1 MKINKIAGICKRANL
16 IKLYDEPD
24 GSDVQWCGTDAVIY
38 PLYSLPVLDSD
49 TVGPV
54 LNFSDKELKN
64 IVVEHVRIPLRYD
77 VNDTAEGEKYIGEP
91 VFRFLIGS
99 TVYNAYH
106 RPITGGVLFIN
117 ADYLK
122 PLLGG
127 EDDPELYL
135 RNGDS
140 FTGEYIAVKQ
150 GLMLAAIIEPELG
163 ILSASLVENV
173 SAFANAVHSE
183 IDRMD
188 GIPDTDPETG
198 EIVCSN

>member
-24 GSDVQWCGTDAVIY
+24 GSDVQWCGTEAVIY
-38 PLYSLPVLDSD
+38 PLYSLPVLDGD

-54 LNFSDKELKN
+54 MNFSDKELKN
-64 IVVEHVRIPLRYD
+64 IVVEHMRIPLRYD

-183 IDRMD
+183 IDRMN

-198 EIVCSN
+198 EIV

>member
-38 PLYSLPVLDSD
+38 PLYSLPVLDGD

-54 LNFSDKELKN
+54 MNFSDKELKN
-64 IVVEHVRIPLRYD
+64 IVVEHMRIPLRYD

-106 RPITGGVLFIN
+106 RPMTGGVLFIN

-135 RNGDS
+135 RSDNS

-198 EIVCSN
+198 EIV

>member
-1 MKINKIAGICKRANL
+1 MKINKIAGICKRAGM
-16 IKLYDEPD
+16 IRLYDEHTGD
-24 GSDVQWCGTDAVIY
+24 MQWCGTDAAIY
-38 PLYSLPVLDSD
+38 PLYSLPVLDGD

-54 LNFSDKELKN
+54 MNFSDKELKN
-64 IVVEHVRIPLRYD
+64 IVVEHMRIPLRYD

-150 GLMLAAIIEPELG
+150 GLMLAAIIEPEINL
-163 ILSASLVENV
+163 LSASLINSVT
-173 SAFANAVHSE
+173 AFATAVNNE
-183 IDRMD
+183 IHRMD
-188 GIPDTDPETG
+188 GLPDTDPETG
-198 EIVCSN
+198 EIL

>member
-1 MKINKIAGICKRANL
+1 M
-16 IKLYDEPD
+16 
-24 GSDVQWCGTDAVIY
+24 
-38 PLYSLPVLDSD
+38 LDSD
-49 TVGPV
+49 NVGPV
-54 LNFSDKELKN
+54 MNFSDKELKN
-64 IVVEHVRIPLRYD
+64 IVVEHESIPLRYD

-106 RPITGGVLFIN
+106 RPITGGVLFVN

-150 GLMLAAIIEPELG
+150 GLMLAAIIEPELD
-163 ILSASLVENV
+163 ILSASLVNSV
-173 SAFANAVHSE
+173 SALAVAVNNE
-183 IDRMD
+183 IHRLN

-198 EIVCSN
+198 EIV

>member
-1 MKINKIAGICKRANL
+1 MKINKIAGICKRAGM
-16 IKLYDEPD
+16 IRLYDEHTGD
-24 GSDVQWCGTDAVIY
+24 MQWCGTDAAIY
-38 PLYSLPVLDSD
+38 PLYSLPVLDGD
-49 TVGPV
+49 NVGPV
-54 LNFSDKELKN
+54 MNFSDKELKN

-135 RNGDS
+135 REGGR
-140 FTGEYIAVKQ
+140 TGEYIAAKQ
-150 GLMLAAIIEPELG
+150 GLMLAAIIEPEKAL
-163 ILSASLVENV
+163 INVRNADTVDTFAQAMQDELARIEN
-173 SAFANAVHSE
+173 
-183 IDRMD
+183 
-188 GIPDTDPETG
+188 IPDTDPETG
-198 EIVCSN
+198 EIV

>member
-1 MKINKIAGICKRANL
+1 MKINKIAGICKRAGM
-16 IKLYDEPD
+16 IRLYDEHIGD
-24 GSDVQWCGTDAVIY
+24 MQWCGTDAAIY

-49 TVGPV
+49 NVGLV
-54 LNFSDKELKN
+54 MSITDKEMKK
-64 IVVEHVRIPLRYD
+64 IVVEHESIPLRYD

-106 RPITGGVLFIN
+106 RPVGGVLFIN

-150 GLMLAAIIEPELG
+150 GLMLAAIIEPELD
-163 ILSASLVENV
+163 ILSASLVNSV
-173 SAFANAVHSE
+173 SAFAVAVNNE
-183 IDRMD
+183 IHRLN
-188 GIPDTDPETG
+188 GIPDADPETG
-198 EIVCSN
+198 EIV

>member
-1 MKINKIAGICKRANL
+1 MKINKIAGICKRAGM
-16 IKLYDEPD
+16 IRLYDEHTGD
-24 GSDVQWCGTDAVIY
+24 MQWCGTDAAIY

-49 TVGPV
+49 NVGPV
-54 LNFSDKELKN
+54 MNFSDKELKN

-91 VFRFLIGS
+91 IFRFVIGS
-99 TVYNAYH
+99 NVYNAYQ
-106 RPITGGVLFIN
+106 RPGTLGVLFIN
-117 ADYLK
+117 AAYLK

-135 RNGDS
+135 RSDNS

-150 GLMLAAIIEPELG
+150 GLMLAAIIEPELD
-163 ILSASLVENV
+163 ILSASLVKNV
-173 SAFANAVHSE
+173 LAFANAVHSE

-198 EIVCSN
+198 EIL

>member
-1 MKINKIAGICKRANL
+1 MKINKIAGICKRAGM
-16 IKLYDEPD
+16 IRLYDEHTGD
-24 GSDVQWCGTDAVIY
+24 MQWCGTDAAIY

-49 TVGPV
+49 NVGPV
-54 LNFSDKELKN
+54 MNFSDKELKN

-77 VNDTAEGEKYIGEP
+77 VNNTAEGEKYIGEP

-106 RPITGGVLFIN
+106 RPVTGGVLFIN

-135 RNGDS
+135 RGIDS
-140 FTGEYIAVKQ
+140 LTDEYIAVKQ
-150 GLMLAAIIEPELG
+150 GLMLAAIIEPEINL
-163 ILSASLVENV
+163 LSASLINSVT
-173 SAFANAVHSE
+173 AFATAVNNE
-183 IDRMD
+183 IHRLD
-188 GIPDTDPETG
+188 GIPATDPETG
-198 EIVCSN
+198 EIL

>member
-38 PLYSLPVLDSD
+38 PLYSLPVLDGD

-54 LNFSDKELKN
+54 MNFSDKELKN
-64 IVVEHVRIPLRYD
+64 IVVEHMRIPLRYD

-122 PLLGG
+122 PLFGG

-135 RNGDS
+135 RGSDS
-140 FTGEYIAVKQ
+140 LTDEYIAVKQ
-150 GLMLAAIIEPELG
+150 GLMIAAIIEPEINL
-163 ILSASLVENV
+163 LSASLINSVT
-173 SAFANAVHSE
+173 AFATAVNNE
-183 IDRMD
+183 IHRLD

-198 EIVCSN
+198 EIV

>member
-1 MKINKIAGICKRANL
+1 MKINKIAGICKRAGM
-16 IKLYDEPD
+16 IRLYDEHTGD
-24 GSDVQWCGTDAVIY
+24 MQWCGTDAAIY

-54 LNFSDKELKN
+54 MSITDKEMKK
-64 IVVEHVRIPLRYD
+64 IVVEHESIPLRYD

-106 RPITGGVLFIN
+106 RPITGGVLFVN

-127 EDDPELYL
+127 EDNPELYL
-135 RNGDS
+135 RGIDRL
-140 FTGEYIAVKQ
+140 TGGYIAVKQ
-150 GLMLAAIIEPELG
+150 GLMLAAIIEPEINL
-163 ILSASLVENV
+163 LSASLINSV
-173 SAFANAVHSE
+173 SAFTVAVNNE
-183 IDRMD
+183 IHRLD

-198 EIVCSN
+198 EIV

>member
-1 MKINKIAGICKRANL
+1 MKINKIAGICKRAGM
-16 IKLYDEPD
+16 IRLYDEHTGD
-24 GSDVQWCGTDAVIY
+24 MQWCGTDAAIY

-49 TVGPV
+49 NVGPV
-54 LNFSDKELKN
+54 MNFSDKELKN

-150 GLMLAAIIEPELG
+150 GLMLAAIIEPEINL
-163 ILSASLVENV
+163 LSASLANSVA
-173 SAFANAVHSE
+173 AFATAVNNE
-183 IDRMD
+183 IHRMD

-198 EIVCSN
+198 EIL

>member
-1 MKINKIAGICKRANL
+1 MKINKIAGICKCAGMIR
-16 IKLYDEPD
+16 LYDENTGD
-24 GSDVQWCGTDAVIY
+24 MQWCGTDAAIY

-49 TVGPV
+49 TVGTV
-54 LNFSDKELKN
+54 MNFSDKELKN
-64 IVVEHVRIPLRYD
+64 IVVEHMRIPLRYD

-91 VFRFLIGS
+91 IFRFVIGS
-99 TVYNAYH
+99 NVYNAYQ
-106 RPITGGVLFIN
+106 RPGTLGVLFIN
-117 ADYLK
+117 AAYLK

-135 RNGDS
+135 RSDNS

-150 GLMLAAIIEPELG
+150 GLMLAAIIEPELD
-163 ILSASLVENV
+163 ILSASLVKNV

-183 IDRMD
+183 IDRMN

-198 EIVCSN
+198 EIV

>member
-54 LNFSDKELKN
+54 MNFSDKELKN
-64 IVVEHVRIPLRYD
+64 IVVEHMRIPLRYD

-91 VFRFLIGS
+91 IFRFVIGS
-99 TVYNAYH
+99 NVYNAYQ
-106 RPITGGVLFIN
+106 RPGTLGVLLIN
-117 ADYLK
+117 AEYLK

-127 EDDPELYL
+127 EDAPELYL
-135 RNGDS
+135 RSGNS
-140 FTGEYIAVKQ
+140 FTGGYIAAKQ
-150 GLMLAAIIEPELG
+150 GLMLAAIIEPEQD
-163 ILSASLVENV
+163 ILSASFVKNV
-173 SAFANAVHSE
+173 LAFANAVHSE
-183 IDRMD
+183 FDRMD
-188 GIPDTDPETG
+188 GIPATDPETG
-198 EIVCSN
+198 EIL

>member
-1 MKINKIAGICKRANL
+1 MKINKIAGICKRAGM
-16 IKLYDEPD
+16 IRLYDENTGD
-24 GSDVQWCGTDAVIY
+24 MQWCGTDAAIY
-38 PLYSLPVLDSD
+38 PLYSLPVLDGD
-49 TVGPV
+49 NVGPV
-54 LNFSDKELKN
+54 MNFSDKELKN

-77 VNDTAEGEKYIGEP
+77 VNDTAKGEKYIGEP
-91 VFRFLIGS
+91 VFRFLVGS

-106 RPITGGVLFIN
+106 RPVTGGVLFVN

-127 EDDPELYL
+127 EDDPECYL

-150 GLMLAAIIEPELG
+150 GLMLAAIIEPEINL
-163 ILSASLVENV
+163 LSESL
-173 SAFANAVHSE
+173 ANSVAALAVAVNNE
-183 IDRMD
+183 IHRLN

-198 EIVCSN
+198 EIV

>member
-1 MKINKIAGICKRANL
+1 MKINKIAGICKRAGM
-16 IKLYDEPD
+16 IRLYDEHTGD
-24 GSDVQWCGTDAVIY
+24 MQWCGTDAAIY
-38 PLYSLPVLDSD
+38 PLYSLPVLDGD

-54 LNFSDKELKN
+54 MNFSDKELKN
-64 IVVEHVRIPLRYD
+64 IVVEHMRIPLRYD

-122 PLLGG
+122 PLFGG

-135 RNGDS
+135 RGSDS
-140 FTGEYIAVKQ
+140 LTDEYIAVKQ
-150 GLMLAAIIEPELG
+150 GLMIAAIIEPEINL
-163 ILSASLVENV
+163 LSASLINSV
-173 SAFANAVHSE
+173 SALAVAVNNE
-183 IDRMD
+183 IHRLD

-198 EIVCSN
+198 EVIADE

>member
-1 MKINKIAGICKRANL
+1 MKINKIAGICKRAGM
-16 IKLYDEPD
+16 IRLYDEHTGD
-24 GSDVQWCGTDAVIY
+24 MQWCGTDAAIY
-38 PLYSLPVLDSD
+38 PLYSLPVLDGD

-54 LNFSDKELKN
+54 MNFSDKELKN
-64 IVVEHVRIPLRYD
+64 IVVEHMRIPLRYD

-140 FTGEYIAVKQ
+140 LTGEYIAVKQ
-150 GLMLAAIIEPELG
+150 GLMLAAIIEPEINL
-163 ILSASLVENV
+163 LSASLINSVT
-173 SAFANAVHSE
+173 AFATAVNNE
-183 IDRMD
+183 IHRLD

>member
-1 MKINKIAGICKRANL
+1 MKINKIAGICKRAGM
-16 IKLYDEPD
+16 IRLYDEHTGD
-24 GSDVQWCGTDAVIY
+24 MQWCGTDAAIY
-38 PLYSLPVLDSD
+38 PLYSLPVLDGD

-54 LNFSDKELKN
+54 MNFSDKELKN

-91 VFRFLIGS
+91 IFRFVIGS
-99 TVYNAYH
+99 NVYNAYQ
-106 RPITGGVLFIN
+106 RPGTLGVLFIN
-117 ADYLK
+117 AAYLK

-135 RNGDS
+135 RGIDS
-140 FTGEYIAVKQ
+140 LTDEYIAVKQ
-150 GLMLAAIIEPELG
+150 GLMLAAIIEPELD
-163 ILSASLVENV
+163 ILSASLVKNV
-173 SAFANAVHSE
+173 LAFANAVHSE

-198 EIVCSN
+198 EIV

>member
-1 MKINKIAGICKRANL
+1 MKINKIADICKRTGM
-16 IKLYDEPD
+16 IRLYDEHTGD
-24 GSDVQWCGTDAVIY
+24 MQWCGTDAAIY
-38 PLYSLPVLDSD
+38 PLYSMPVLDSD
-49 TVGPV
+49 NVGPV
-54 LNFSDKELKN
+54 MNFSDKELKN
-64 IVVEHVRIPLRYD
+64 IVVEHESIPLRYD

-106 RPITGGVLFIN
+106 RPITGGVLFVN

-150 GLMLAAIIEPELG
+150 GLMLAAIIEPEMD
-163 ILSASLVENV
+163 ILSASLVNSV
-173 SAFANAVHSE
+173 SALAVAVNNELH
-183 IDRMD
+183 RLN

-198 EIVCSN
+198 EIV

>member
-1 MKINKIAGICKRANL
+1 MKINKIAGICKRAGM
-16 IKLYDEPD
+16 IRLYDEHTGD
-24 GSDVQWCGTDAVIY
+24 MQWCGTDAAIY
-38 PLYSLPVLDSD
+38 PLYSLPVLDGD

-54 LNFSDKELKN
+54 MNFSDKELKN
-64 IVVEHVRIPLRYD
+64 
-77 VNDTAEGEKYIGEP
+77 IGEP

-140 FTGEYIAVKQ
+140 LTDEYIAVKQ
-150 GLMLAAIIEPELG
+150 GLMLAAIIEPELD
-163 ILSASLVENV
+163 ILSASLINSV
-173 SAFANAVHSE
+173 SALAVAVNNE
-183 IDRMD
+183 IHRLD

-198 EIVCSN
+198 EIV

>member
-1 MKINKIAGICKRANL
+1 MKINKIAGICKRAGM
-16 IKLYDEPD
+16 IRLYDEHTGD
-24 GSDVQWCGTDAVIY
+24 MQWCGTDAAIY

-54 LNFSDKELKN
+54 MNFSDKELKN

-77 VNDTAEGEKYIGEP
+77 VNDTAEGEKYLGEP

-127 EDDPELYL
+127 EDAPELYL

-140 FTGEYIAVKQ
+140 FTGEYIAAKQ
-150 GLMLAAIIEPELG
+150 GLMLAAIIEPKINL
-163 ILSASLVENV
+163 LSASLINSVT
-173 SAFANAVHSE
+173 AFATAVNNE
-183 IDRMD
+183 IHRLD

-198 EIVCSN
+198 EIV